1 LIDRLRRHPL
11 MRAVRA
17 DKLTYAALEA
27 TLALWAETASHARI
41 PVFRMLTTSVAAIET
56 RARRLVAHL
65 AAVPGLRAEMIDG
78 FSTTGGGSAPGL
90 ALPTTLIAIEV
101 GDLSAA
107 ALDKRLRSSDPPIV
121 TRIQDGRV
129 VLDLRTVIEDQD
141 AQLAASIRQTAASPN
156 PDDPLH

>member
-1 LIDRLRRHPL
+1 
-11 MRAVRA
+11 
-17 DKLTYAALEA
+17 
-27 TLALWAETASHARI
+27 
-41 PVFRMLTTSVAAIET
+41 
-56 RARRLVAHL
+56 
-65 AAVPGLRAEMIDG
+65 MIDG

-107 ALDKRLRSSDPPIV
+107 ALETRLRGSDPPIV
-121 TRIQDGRV
+121 TRIQNGRV

-141 AQLAASIRQTAASPN
+141 VQLAASIRQTAASPN